1 MTRASAVVG
10 AVLAVVALCTLSPP
24 VAAATVPEDS
34 QQWDCRVNGNRI
46 CGAGNDQDVLPGRYW
61 DCGAGLCRAD
71 QLPAGL
77 CRAVWNERVF
87 PAVAVSRVMG
97 GR

>member
-1 MTRASAVVG
+1 VTRASAVVG

-24 VAAATVPEDS
+24 IAAATAPEDS
-34 QQWDCRVNGNRI
+34 PEWDCRTDGNRI
-46 CGAGNDQDVLPGRYW
+46 CGARNDQDVLPGRYW

>member
-10 AVLAVVALCTLSPP
+10 AVLAVVALFTLSAP
-24 VAAATVPEDS
+24 VADATVPEDS

-46 CGAGNDQDVLPGRYW
+46 CGAGNDQGVPPGRYW